1 MTKANMKVKIN
12 TENGTKTLVF
22 GASDKP
28 QTKRPNVVG
37 KQIEISFL
45 VDGASADISKPEIV
59 VGVEN

>member
-1 MTKANMKVKIN
+1 MGQATNRKQN
-12 TENGTKTLVF
+12 
-22 GASDKP
+22 DP
-28 QTKRPNVVG
+28 G